1 VSFQNVSAD
10 SMQSKTQVQT
20 PQLAAHKQRSRKLLT
35 GTQRIENNAAPTMAK
50 VNNLPSAA
58 HKKFG

>member
-1 VSFQNVSAD
+1 
-10 SMQSKTQVQT
+10 MHSKTQMNT

-35 GTQRIENNAAPTMAK
+35 GMQRIEIVAAPTMAK

-58 HKKFG
+58 QRKFG